1 MKRLEL
7 LSQLLSTPA
16 PRVAIEIAVD
26 RVSGVLL
33 GKGAKPE
40 LAGWANEPL
49 PPGAVVPGV
58 LSRNIVDRKV
68 VIDAIRAVLE
78 GLPKRVSKIGLVVPD
93 MVAKV
98 SIVRFDQ
105 TPTKKSDLD
114 QMIRWRVSQA
124 VPFKL
129 ENAQLSYTPGAVVG
143 KDFREF
149 VVVLMRRDIAKEY
162 EGVCIAAGVQA
173 GIVDLATLNLIN
185 GLLVNRRARR
195 SEDWLMLHAA
205 SGYNSIG
212 IVRGEAL
219 LFFKTSTAKRS
230 RDVADLVHQTSMYY
244 EDRLEGKGISA
255 VVLDGSVEGE
265 GRSALEFASK
275 HLAEKFQVPVL
286 RVATSEFG
294 VRIPET
300 FSSIRTSLAPVGLL
314 MRERRSENLI

>member
-1 MKRLEL
+1 MKRLGL
-7 LSQLLSTPA
+7 LSRLFSTPA

-49 PPGAVVPGV
+49 PAGAVVPGV
-58 LSRNIVDRKV
+58 SSRNIVDRKV

-98 SIVRFDQ
+98 SMVRFDQ

-114 QMIRWRVSQA
+114 QMIRWKVSQA
-124 VPFKL
+124 VPFKI
-129 ENAQLSYTPGAVVG
+129 ENAQLSYTPGAGVG

-149 VVVLMRRDIAKEY
+149 VVVLMRRDITKEY
-162 EGVCIAAGVQA
+162 EGVCTAAGVQA

-185 GLLVNRRARR
+185 GLLVNRRIRR

-212 IVRGEAL
+212 IIRGEEL
-219 LFFKTSTAKRS
+219 LFFKTSAAKRS

-255 VVLDGSVEGE
+255 VVLDGSEEGE
-265 GRSALEFASK
+265 GRPALEFASK
-275 HLAEKFQVPVL
+275 HLAERFQVSVL
-286 RVATSEFG
+286 RVAASEFG
-294 VRIPET
+294 VRTPET

-314 MRERRSENLI
+314 MRERRPEN

>member
-1 MKRLEL
+1 
-7 LSQLLSTPA
+7 
-16 PRVAIEIAVD
+16 
-26 RVSGVLL
+26 
-33 GKGAKPE
+33 
-40 LAGWANEPL
+40 
-49 PPGAVVPGV
+49 
-58 LSRNIVDRKV
+58 
-68 VIDAIRAVLE
+68 
-78 GLPKRVSKIGLVVPD
+78 
-93 MVAKV
+93 
-98 SIVRFDQ
+98 
-105 TPTKKSDLD
+105 
-114 QMIRWRVSQA
+114 
-124 VPFKL
+124 
-129 ENAQLSYTPGAVVG
+129 
-143 KDFREF
+143 
-149 VVVLMRRDIAKEY
+149 
-162 EGVCIAAGVQA
+162 
-173 GIVDLATLNLIN
+173 
-185 GLLVNRRARR
+185 
-195 SEDWLMLHAA
+195 MLHAA

-265 GRSALEFASK
+265 GGSALEFASK